1 MALRFRSTRSLLVP
15 LTLGAVLSQSAWL
28 SAQPADDAALNAQA
42 EADAASAA
50 SQARINDV
58 VDQTRDAAGRY
69 AQTMA
74 EIDSLNRYNEQ
85 LQEQVASQ
93 DAEIASIQAQLS
105 EIEVTNREVLPL
117 MERMVETLDRFVAA
131 DTPFLL
137 EERRNRVAALRELM
151 PRADVAISEKYRR
164 ILEAYQIE
172 LEYGSTLEAYEG
184 VLSDG
189 NGDRTVEFVRLGRVS
204 LMYQTLDGTEAGY
217 WNSETSSWVQDN
229 SYVDNISDALSVAL
243 QEGAPDLL
251 RVPVPA
257 PQESAQ

>member
-1 MALRFRSTRSLLVP
+1 MAPRSRNTRFLLVP
-15 LTLGAVLSQSAWL
+15 LTLGAVLCHSIQAN
-28 SAQPADDAALNAQA
+28 AQPVDDAALDAQA
-42 EADAASAA
+42 AADAASAA

-74 EIDSLNRYNEQ
+74 EVDSLNRYNAQ
-85 LQEQVASQ
+85 LQAQVESQ
-93 DAEIASIQAQLS
+93 EAEMASIQAQLS

-117 MERMVETLDRFVAA
+117 MQRMVETLERFVAA

-137 EERRNRVAALRELM
+137 DERRNRVQSLRELM

-184 VLSDG
+184 ILNDG
-189 NGDRTVEFVRLGRVS
+189 RGDRTVEFVRLGRVS

-217 WNSETSSWVQDN
+217 WNAATGSWVQDN
-229 SYVDNISDALSVAL
+229 SYADNISEALSVAL

>member
-1 MALRFRSTRSLLVP
+1 MVFKHRIFLLILAPLALSGSLLSP
-15 LTLGAVLSQSAWL
+15 TLVVAQLVDDSVV
-28 SAQPADDAALNAQA
+28 SAQTG
-42 EADAASAA
+42 ADAAAAA
-50 SQARINDV
+50 SQERVNAL
-58 VDQTRDAAGRY
+58 VDQTQDSAGRY

-74 EIDSLNRYNEQ
+74 ELDSLNRYNEQ
-85 LQEQVASQ
+85 LQEQVTSQ
-93 DAEIASIQAQLS
+93 EAEMASIQDQLS

-117 MERMVETLDRFVAA
+117 MERMVDYLERFVAA

-137 EERRNRVAALRELM
+137 EERRKRVSGLRELM

-184 VLSDG
+184 VLDDAG
-189 NGDRTVEFVRLGRVS
+189 NERTVEFVRLGRVS
-204 LMYQTLDGTEAGY
+204 LLYQTLDGSEAGY
-217 WNSETSSWVQDN
+217 WNAASQSYVVDN
-229 SYVDNISDALSVAL
+229 SYQGAITDALAVAR